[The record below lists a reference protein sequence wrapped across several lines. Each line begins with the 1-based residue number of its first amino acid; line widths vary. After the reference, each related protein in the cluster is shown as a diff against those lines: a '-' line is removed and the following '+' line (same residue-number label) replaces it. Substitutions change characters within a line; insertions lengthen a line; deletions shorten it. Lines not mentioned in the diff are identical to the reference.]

1 MTPASIHFH
10 HQRNLESLNQSLKK
24 ICPGEEKEGC
34 FSDDSECL
42 RTNWTSTLEL
52 KWSDCST
59 GDNCCGLC
67 LGFLY
72 QGVLPQHLM
81 DKYLNDVM
89 LGKCIKEKKNDYSFN
104 NQAAYI
110 DWDAYTKLQND
121 AVSFRLIGHEVPIS

>member
-1 MTPASIHFH
+1 MTPASICIH

-24 ICPGEEKEGC
+24 YAQVLIQLERTLTQRRSRIDVGEEKEGC
-34 FSDDSECL
+34 FSDDDECP

-59 GDNCCGLC
+59 GDYCCGLC

-72 QGVLPQHLM
+72 QGVLPQLLM

-104 NQAAYI
+104 NQAAS
-110 DWDAYTKLQND
+110 K
-121 AVSFRLIGHEVPIS
+121 

>member
-72 QGVLPQHLM
+72 QG
-81 DKYLNDVM
+81 
-89 LGKCIKEKKNDYSFN
+89 KCIKEKKNDYSFN